1 MAKSDK
7 KEKNAS
13 REKLLSKAR
22 ERYPDRKF
30 IEIDVVE
37 PQEGVSDLDDSINEM
52 LEEYATKQKEYDE
65 NNTRL
70 SELIMSDPSAGEFI
84 QNWLET
90 GDPRTALV
98 NTFGD
103 ELGISE
109 EGRKKFKGQLE
120 SWRERKAA
128 NDALEAQAEQNW
140 QGSLS
145 QLEEWGNAKG
155 LTLEQKRDV
164 MLRLLSITFN
174 GMENKYGVEDF
185 DLVWNGMTH
194 DADVTT
200 ARAEGEVTGRNAKI
214 TAARRERNVA
224 GTMPPSANGG
234 QGGTTRER
242 TPQNEE
248 ASPWAGVR

>member
-30 IEIDVVE
+30 VEIDVVE
-37 PQEGVSDLDDSINEM
+37 PQEGVADLDESINEM
-52 LEEYATKQKEYDE
+52 LEDYATKQQQYDE
-65 NNTRL
+65 NNSRL
-70 SELIMSDPSAGEFI
+70 SELLMSDPSSAEFL
-84 QNWLET
+84 QNWMET
-90 GDPRTALV
+90 RDPRTALI

-109 EGRKKFKGQLE
+109 EGRKNFKGQLDK
-120 SWRERKAA
+120 WRERKAA
-128 NDALEAQAEQNW
+128 NDALIAESWNNW
-140 QGSLS
+140 QNSLS

-164 MLRLLSITFN
+164 MLRLLAITFN
-174 GMENKYGVEDF
+174 GEENKYGVDDF
-185 DLVWNGMTH
+185 DLVWNGMSH
-194 DADVTT
+194 DTDVTA
-200 ARAEGEVTGRNAKI
+200 ARAEGEVAGRNAKI
-214 TAARRERNVA
+214 AAARRDRNVA
-224 GTMPPSANGG
+224 GAMPPSANGG
-234 QGGTTRER
+234 QGGTTREK
-242 TPQNEE
+242 TPQNED